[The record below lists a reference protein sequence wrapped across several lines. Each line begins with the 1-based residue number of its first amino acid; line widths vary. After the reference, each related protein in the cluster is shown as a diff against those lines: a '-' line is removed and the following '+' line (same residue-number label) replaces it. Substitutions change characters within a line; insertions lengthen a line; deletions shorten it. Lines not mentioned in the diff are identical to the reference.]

1 MAGRHEKIFSSFG
14 GIAFPHPLAFWFGT
28 LATTVG
34 VVLHLPMYIG
44 AREMGYRLAGMPM
57 DAPMLIGMCLIVAGL
72 AASLFGLY
80 PRSAEATAGLVSQI
94 RVRALD
100 EAPIRAAHVGL
111 LIVMAIAVT
120 IDVMKPTTLAF
131 VVPGMAQEYGLRSP
145 LNPAGIVP
153 VAYLPLSGITGTV
166 PGSFLWGWLGDR
178 IGRRASILF
187 AGIIFIGTSICGS
200 MPGYV
205 WNFLMCFIMGLGVGG
220 MLPITYALLA
230 EAIPARHRG
239 WLMVVIGGEIAGA
252 YVITSWLASELV
264 PTFSRRILWLL
275 GAPTG
280 VLMILLNRRIPE
292 SPRYLLASG
301 REAEARAVMNRYG
314 AMIVEERSELEVEKN
329 VSSRWL
335 QLFRPPLLNQTLA
348 IVLLG
353 IGVGLVL
360 FGFNLWIPSNLRKLG
375 FAEVTADRIL
385 RDSALIG
392 LPFTFLVAWMYGF
405 WSSKKTIILLTSLT
419 AAAMFGF
426 TIAGDAVVT
435 NRVLLYTLL
444 VIPIWGINS
453 VTAVLSVYSA
463 EIYPTRVRSRGTG
476 LAAGASNHRA
486 RRLRRRCAVAL
497 GDDASGRHPHGARG
511 AGDPRVRRRNAQ
523 PAPRAHHRRG
533 IQAGRHLARRASGRA
548 ARARSTPRAALALD
562 MFACN
567 IRQSDGRRVGW
578 GVDERLLPAPVA
590 HGRRIADE

>member
-1 MAGRHEKIFSSFG
+1 MGTRQRKIFSSLG
-14 GIAFPHPLAFWFGT
+14 GIAFPHPVAFWFGT
-28 LATTVG
+28 LATTLG

-44 AREMGYRLAGMPM
+44 ARDMGYRLVGMPM
-57 DAPMLIGMCLIVAGL
+57 DPAMMIGMFLIIVGL
-72 AASLFGLY
+72 VASLYGLY

-111 LIVMAIAVT
+111 LVVMAIAVT

-145 LNPAGIVP
+145 LNPAGAVP

-166 PGSFLWGWLGDR
+166 LGSFLWGWLGDR

-200 MPGYV
+200 MPGYI
-205 WNFLMCFIMGLGVGG
+205 WNFVMCFIMGLGVGG

-239 WLMVVIGGEIAGA
+239 WLMVVIGGDIAGA
-252 YVITSWLASELV
+252 YIITSWLASELV
-264 PTFSRRILWLL
+264 PTFSWRILWLL

-280 VLMILLNRRIPE
+280 VLMVLLNRWIPE

-301 REAEARAVMNRYG
+301 REAEARAVMDRYG
-314 AMIVEERSELEVEKN
+314 AMIVEERSELEVEKD
-329 VSSRWL
+329 VKSQWL
-335 QLFRPPLLNQTLA
+335 QLFRPPLLSQSLA
-348 IVLLG
+348 IALLG
-353 IGVGLVL
+353 VGVGLVL

-392 LPFTFLVAWMYGF
+392 FPFTFAVAWLYGF

-419 AAAMFGF
+419 AAALFGF
-426 TIAGDAVVT
+426 SIAGDAVVA
-435 NRVLLYTLL
+435 NRALLYTLL

-453 VTAVLSVYSA
+453 VTAVLSVYSS
-463 EIYPTRVRSRGTG
+463 EIYPTRIRSRGTG
-476 LAAGASNHRA
+476 LAAGASKAGGVMIIALVTYGVAAPSLAGTTLVGAIPMALAAIAILLFGVETRN
-486 RRLRRRCAVAL
+486 RRLEQITAEEFRRDRVQ
-497 GDDASGRHPHGARG
+497 PMAR
-511 AGDPRVRRRNAQ
+511 
-523 PAPRAHHRRG
+523 
-533 IQAGRHLARRASGRA
+533 
-548 ARARSTPRAALALD
+548 
-562 MFACN
+562 
-567 IRQSDGRRVGW
+567 
-578 GVDERLLPAPVA
+578 
-590 HGRRIADE
+590 

>member
-1 MAGRHEKIFSSFG
+1 MGARQRKIFSSLG
-14 GIAFPHPLAFWFGT
+14 GIAFPHPVAFWFGT
-28 LATTVG
+28 LATTLG
-34 VVLHLPMYIG
+34 VVLHLPMYVG
-44 AREMGYRLAGMPM
+44 ARDMGYRLVGMPM
-57 DAPMLIGMCLIVAGL
+57 DAPMMVGMFLIIVGL
-72 AASLFGLY
+72 VASLYGLY

-111 LIVMAIAVT
+111 LVVMAIAVT

-145 LNPAGIVP
+145 LNPAGAVP

-166 PGSFLWGWLGDR
+166 LGSFLWGWLGDR

-200 MPGYV
+200 MPGYI
-205 WNFLMCFIMGLGVGG
+205 WNFVMCFIMGLGVGG

-239 WLMVVIGGEIAGA
+239 WLMVVIGGDIAGA
-252 YVITSWLASELV
+252 YIITSWLASVLV
-264 PTFSRRILWLL
+264 PTFSWRILWLL

-280 VLMILLNRRIPE
+280 VLMVLLNRWIPE

-301 REAEARAVMNRYG
+301 REAEARAVMDRYG
-314 AMIVEERSELEVEKN
+314 AMIVEERSELEVEKD
-329 VSSRWL
+329 VKSQWL
-335 QLFRPPLLNQTLA
+335 QLFRPPLLSQTLA
-348 IVLLG
+348 IALLG

-392 LPFTFLVAWMYGF
+392 FPFTFAVAWLYGF

-419 AAAMFGF
+419 AAALFGF
-426 TIAGDAVVT
+426 SIAGDAVVA
-435 NRVLLYTLL
+435 NRALLYTLL

-453 VTAVLSVYSA
+453 VTAVLSVYSS

-476 LAAGASNHRA
+476 LAAGASKAGGVMIIALVTYGFAAPSLAGTTLVGAIPMALAALAILLFGVETRN
-486 RRLRRRCAVAL
+486 RRLEQITAEEF
-497 GDDASGRHPHGARG
+497 GR
-511 AGDPRVRRRNAQ
+511 VTVQ
-523 PAPRAHHRRG
+523 PAPR
-533 IQAGRHLARRASGRA
+533 
-548 ARARSTPRAALALD
+548 
-562 MFACN
+562 
-567 IRQSDGRRVGW
+567 
-578 GVDERLLPAPVA
+578 
-590 HGRRIADE
+590 